1 MRLLT
6 VKNLRK
12 TFAQEKEAIHA
23 VNGVSFHVD
32 KGEIYGLIGLSG
44 AGKSTLIRCLNLL
57 ERPDSG
63 EIWFDGIDLAKQS
76 EAVVREKRREMG
88 MIFQHFNLFMRKTV
102 EDNVA
107 YPLRIAGRER
117 HEIKKRAHE
126 LIDYI
131 GLSKYTRA
139 YPAELSGGQKQRV
152 AIARALALN
161 PKLLLSDEATSALDP
176 VNTELV
182 LSMLRQV
189 VQDFGI
195 GIVLIT
201 HQMEVAKALCGRVA
215 VMENG
220 LIIEENDVET
230 LFLSPKHQATR
241 RLIRGVEDTFA
252 VKHSGAITAGNIY
265 RLGFRRESVRRPLIS
280 HISRK
285 YNVDINILA
294 GDINV
299 LQTGD
304 VGYLVVSFED
314 AGDEEGALKALR
326 ENGVELV
333 PLTAEDAVNH
343 L

>member
-44 AGKSTLIRCLNLL
+44 AGKSTLVRCLNLL

-63 EIWFDGIDLAKQS
+63 EIWFDGIDLAKQN

-107 YPLRIAGRER
+107 YPLRIAGRDR
-117 HEIKKRAHE
+117 HASKKRVHE

-131 GLSKYTRA
+131 GLSKYARA

-189 VQDFGI
+189 VKDFGI

-220 LIIEENDVET
+220 LIIEENNVET
-230 LFLSPKHQATR
+230 LFLSPKHAATR
-241 RLIRGVEDTFA
+241 RLIRGVEDAFSKHGETI
-252 VKHSGAITAGNIY
+252 VKGNIY

-280 HISRK
+280 YISRE